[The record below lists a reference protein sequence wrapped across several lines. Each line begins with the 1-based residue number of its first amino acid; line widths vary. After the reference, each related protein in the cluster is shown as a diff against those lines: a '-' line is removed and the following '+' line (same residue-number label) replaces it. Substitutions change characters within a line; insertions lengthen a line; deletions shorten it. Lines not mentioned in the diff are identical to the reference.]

1 MLIFIANNIYDI
13 YCIYLLWT
21 AHSQIRKR
29 LWEVE
34 LSEERIADLDDWR
47 QDDGQTKAADAAHKE
62 LLVAIDSVQS
72 KIDGFTKADMERNW
86 SAVERDL
93 RTLQVLTT
101 F

>member
-1 MLIFIANNIYDI
+1 M
-13 YCIYLLWT
+13 YLLRT
-21 AHSQIRKR
+21 AQIRKR

-47 QDDGQTKAADAAHKE
+47 QDADGQSKAADAAHKE
-62 LLVAIDSVQS
+62 LLAAIDSVQS
-72 KIDGFTKADMERNW
+72 KIDGFTKADMEKNW

-93 RTLQVLTT
+93 QTLQVIA

>member
-1 MLIFIANNIYDI
+1 M
-13 YCIYLLWT
+13 
-21 AHSQIRKR
+21 
-29 LWEVE
+29 
-34 LSEERIADLDDWR
+34 SEERIADLDDWR

-93 RTLQVLTT
+93 QTLQVLRT